1 MIAKQIASDISS
13 LSDSAKEGARVTF
26 GDGWPAPMDGETE
39 IESATA
45 ISLSLLL
52 RFKDGAL
59 ITMLNPTGFCI
70 REHQL
75 LILNCQFLRVESHTT
90 TDPHLFWEYSLE
102 SDIIRKSIAGGDLLP
117 HCNLDTPA
125 FSFG

>member
-13 LSDSAKEGARVTF
+13 LPGSAKEGARVTF
-26 GDGWPAPMDGETE
+26 GDALDGETE

-59 ITMLNPTGFCI
+59 ITMLNPTGFCV

-90 TDPHLFWEYSLE
+90 TDPHLFLEYSLE

-125 FSFG
+125 FSFE